1 MALTPLGD
9 PPSRATQSNAA
20 FVAAMDAWFVAQQ
33 TLVTEFNAEI
43 AALNTGLAGA
53 FTGTATDSV
62 AIGTGAKSFTVE
74 TGLSFVAGQTVI
86 TSYDGSNYMTGTV
99 TSYNSGTGALVLDIT
114 ATTGSGTYA
123 AWTITLQFSADLTAY
138 LQKAGGTMTGALT
151 TATAASGQESL
162 VIPHGAAPSSPS
174 NGSVWTT
181 SSGTFVRIN
190 GVTYQLAS
198 LAKAETLTNKT
209 IVDPVLTGT
218 PTTDIYTISDGGSVT
233 INPADGEVQ
242 IWTLGANRTPT
253 LTSITA
259 GKAVLLLINDGTA
272 YTLTLSGVTWL
283 NNGGAAPKLKA
294 TGYTP
299 ILLFNVGGTLY
310 AWLAGDGG

>member
-1 MALTPLGD
+1 MAIIWADRVL
-9 PPSRATQSNAA
+9 
-20 FVAAMDAWFVAQQ
+20 
-33 TLVTEFNAEI
+33 
-43 AALNTGLAGA
+43 
-53 FTGTATDSV
+53 
-62 AIGTGAKSFTVE
+62 E
-74 TGLSFVAGQTVI
+74 TST
-86 TSYDGSNYMTGTV
+86 TT
-99 TSYNSGTGALVLDIT
+99 GTGALTLAGAITGFQAFSAVMTSPSDTCYYSIWAVDAGGTPTGEWETGLGTYSASNTLTRTTVLDSSNS
-114 ATTGSGTYA
+114 GSAVNFSAGTKRV
-123 AWTITLQFSADLTAY
+123 TLSQVAQNILSADLTAY
-138 LQKAGGTMTGALT
+138 LEKAGGTMTGALT

-162 VIPHGAAPSSPS
+162 IVPHGAAPTSPT

-233 INPADGEVQ
+233 IDPADGEVQ

-272 YTLTLSGVTWL
+272 YTLTLSGVIWL
-283 NNGGAAPKLKA
+283 NNGLSAPSLKA

-299 ILLFNVGGTLY
+299 ILLFNVGGTVY
-310 AWLAGDGG
+310 GWLAGDGG